1 MPLMKDILAADFK
14 KDFDLLGKLA
24 KNGNIKTSADAYG
37 ELGDRLAMSI
47 EKYVKGGDVVGIH
60 TITALQ
66 IMPGP
71 QTLEYPPQYSIVQV
85 GVLLTPGMA
94 APGSNIGPFGKGA
107 HPGAM
112 GKIK

>member
-66 IMPGP
+66 IAPGP
-71 QTLEYPPQYSIVQV
+71 TTLETPPQYTGVQI
-85 GVLLTPGMA
+85 GKLISPGFA
-94 APGSNIGPFGKGA
+94 APGSNIGPFGKGS
-107 HPGAM
+107 HPGAK
-112 GKIK
+112 GKII

>member
-47 EKYVKGGDVVGIH
+47 EKYVKGGDVVGTH
-60 TITALQ
+60 TITNLMIQ
-66 IMPGP
+66 PGAT
-71 QTLEYPPQYSIVQV
+71 TLEQSYTGIMMIP
-85 GVLLTPGMA
+85 GRTLTQGMA
-94 APGSNIGPFGKGA
+94 HPGSNIGPFGFNA
-107 HPGAM
+107 YPGAN